1 MELIEDWT
9 PRKSFFIFDLE
20 FIGDVRNLKTCQI
33 WEIAVYSLETQ
44 QWFEEVVDPDP
55 GVVVFPPPP
64 IPEIPQLTR
73 EFLNE
78 KQAQTW
84 SIVFQKLE
92 AWVSAQSVGVPIF
105 VSHNTFRADKPI
117 MELECR
123 RFNQQMPLNWYFFD
137 SLHFSRQ
144 YMKNTSGNY
153 SLSGLHQQLFD
164 CPIENAHR
172 ARADVVACIKIMT
185 SITKGSWNLQ
195 GPVYPV
201 YSTSLRTIRWIGQK
215 AEKVLY
221 NQGIRSTEE
230 LFALIQKNARIDKVQ
245 FNNSSEVSIFNT
257 LITLIQ
263 NRLPLENVKNIANV
277 ISETSIISCYTFM
290 TQ

>member
-1 MELIEDWT
+1 MELIEDWP
-9 PRKSFFIFDLE
+9 PRKSFYIFDLE
-20 FIGDVRNLKTCQI
+20 FIGDVRNLKTCKI

-55 GVVVFPPPP
+55 DVVVFPPPP

-78 KQAQTW
+78 KQAQSW
-84 SIVFQKLE
+84 SIVFKKLE

-105 VSHNTFRADKPI
+105 ISHNTFRADKPI

-123 RFNQQMPLNWYFFD
+123 RFYQQMPLNWYFFD

-172 ARADVVACIKIMT
+172 ARADVVACIKIMAT
-185 SITKGSWNLQ
+185 ITKGSWNLQ

-245 FNNSSEVSIFNT
+245 FNHSSEVSIFNT
-257 LITLIQ
+257 LIKLIQ
-263 NRLPLENVKNIANV
+263 TRLPLENVKNIANIV
-277 ISETSIISCYTFM
+277 SEMGLCYTFM